1 MKKNLQND
9 SKYNKEFAKADSLF
23 LTNKKEPAFW
33 QTPQTVDK
41 VVLGLL
47 S

>member
-33 QTPQTVDK
+33 QTDVTPK
-41 VVLGLL
+41 C
-47 S
+47 